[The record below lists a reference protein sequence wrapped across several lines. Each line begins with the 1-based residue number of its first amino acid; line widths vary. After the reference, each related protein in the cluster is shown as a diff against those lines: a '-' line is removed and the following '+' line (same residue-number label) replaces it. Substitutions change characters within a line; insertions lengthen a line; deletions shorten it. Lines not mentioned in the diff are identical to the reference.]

1 MRVLLI
7 NCETFKGCART
18 VCERYEGSKVS
29 NEDII
34 AYLENT
40 YKVEDEDYLIYESMS
55 EFMDAFNNEEMPY
68 TTHFLSYLI

>member
-7 NCETFKGCART
+7 NCETFKGCARP
-18 VCERYEGSKVS
+18 VCESYEGSKAS

-34 AYLENT
+34 ADLEKK
-40 YKVEDEDYLIYESMS
+40 YKVEDGDYIIYESMS

>member
-1 MRVLLI
+1 MI
-7 NCETFKGCART
+7 KGSIKC
-18 VCERYEGSKVS
+18 

-40 YKVEDEDYLIYESMS
+40 YKVEDEDYIIYESMS